1 MLYPPNSSSQQHN
14 HDHDNEINK
23 QYPIY
28 VKYFIGGILYSTKE
42 PDIENYFL
50 KLANPIDVAV
60 IRDKNSGKSRGFAFV
75 TFVVYPTNSE
85 VEAAKI
91 AKKRFSGASKAMN
104 QHNHSDQGDKEN
116 SEDQQDAEL

>member
-1 MLYPPNSSSQQHN
+1 M
-14 HDHDNEINK
+14 
-23 QYPIY
+23 
-28 VKYFIGGILYSTKE
+28 KYFIGGILYSTKE
-42 PDIENYFL
+42 QDIENYFL

-91 AKKRFSGASKAMN
+91 AKKRFSGANKGLN
-104 QHNHSDQGDKEN
+104 
-116 SEDQQDAEL
+116 

>member
-1 MLYPPNSSSQQHN
+1 LINTEN
-14 HDHDNEINK
+14 DKEINK

-42 PDIENYFL
+42 HDIENYFQ

-75 TFVVYPTNSE
+75 TFVVYPTNVE

-91 AKKRFSGASKAMN
+91 AKKRFSGGKAS
-104 QHNHSDQGDKEN
+104 
-116 SEDQQDAEL
+116 

>member
-1 MLYPPNSSSQQHN
+1 MRSPPKDQMIAQGGGQGSNQIQSMNVMPQNESDQ
-14 HDHDNEINK
+14 EINK

-42 PDIENYFL
+42 YDIESYFQ

-75 TFVVYPTNSE
+75 TFVVYPNNAE

-91 AKKRFSGASKAMN
+91 AKQRFSGAKVN
-104 QHNHSDQGDKEN
+104 D
-116 SEDQQDAEL
+116 